1 MYEGTEDFR
10 RIARTEKKGYTI
22 FLLTTTGFLGCFINM
37 YMFTLGVEASNADL
51 AAVFQPLT
59 PILTAF
65 ITVLT
70 GIELFN
76 WYKCA
81 GIAIACGGTMIVTVL
96 DGLDSSYVKSFAYV

>member
-1 MYEGTEDFR
+1 
-10 RIARTEKKGYTI
+10 
-22 FLLTTTGFLGCFINM
+22 
-37 YMFTLGVEASNADL
+37 MFYQYVHVHFGGQGEQCRFGH
-51 AAVFQPLT
+51 AVFQPLT

-96 DGLDSSYVKSFAYV
+96 GGLDSSDVKSFAYV